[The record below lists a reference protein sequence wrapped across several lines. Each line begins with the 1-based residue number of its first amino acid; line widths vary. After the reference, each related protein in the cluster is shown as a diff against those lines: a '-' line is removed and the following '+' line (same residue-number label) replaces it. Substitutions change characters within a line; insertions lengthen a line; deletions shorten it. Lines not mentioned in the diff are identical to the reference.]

1 MKNTPERQYVLTI
14 SSNVCLV
21 MDAFMLSV
29 SLTPI
34 DMSWIIPN
42 VCSAKKVMMNQIKL
56 KYDFVF
62 VSHPGTNS
70 FPRLIPLLAQ
80 KHI

>member
-1 MKNTPERQYVLTI
+1 MKKTPERQYVLTM

-34 DMSWIIPN
+34 DKSCTIPN
-42 VCSAKKVMMNQIKL
+42 VCSAKKVMNKKKL
-56 KYDFVF
+56 KYDCVF

-70 FPRLIPLLAQ
+70 CQRLIHLLARE
-80 KHI
+80 HI